1 MLFALNRRFSSAGRA
16 PALQAGGQRFDPVNL
31 HLNDDSLA
39 QLVEHLT
46 FNQRVTGSS
55 PVRVIWNKRAG
66 LAQLVEH
73 LICNQRVEGSN
84 PLAGTIRGS
93 SSVVEHHLAKVGV
106 AGSNPVF
113 RFLSSSR
120 GGGTGRRTGLKIL
133 RRVFSVPVRFRSS
146 AFLNKYIFFSAH
158 SSIG

>member
-39 QLVEHLT
+39 QLVEHL
-46 FNQRVTGSS
+46 
-55 PVRVIWNKRAG
+55 
-66 LAQLVEH
+66 
-73 LICNQRVEGSN
+73 ICNQRVEGSS
-84 PLAGTIRGS
+84 PLAGTSLSGS